1 MTDIDIPR
9 GGTGVDALVRQH
21 DWSMT
26 SLGHPPDWPPS
37 LRHAWRL
44 ILNTDQPMYILW
56 GDDGICLY
64 NDAFRRDVLSGR
76 PDCLGRSVADP
87 ASMDPGIHDPHESRR
102 PAVPA
107 PRRGRRKLDRWI
119 YKSSVI
125 DDEELPGGGR
135 GLLVICSRSPIASVS
150 IVGWLEADRLRRLLQ
165 SAPGFILI
173 MSGPTHVFEFA
184 NDSYIQ
190 SFGKEGCVGKAVR
203 DVLPEIEGQGFFEL
217 LDTVFRTGE
226 RATMTKMPI
235 EFVRAGGEPSVT
247 KVLDFVYEPIL
258 DDDCVVIGIFCQAFD
273 VTAHVATE
281 SALRETETALRELNG
296 RLERE
301 VVDRSTVGGR
311 YWQICP
317 DLLGVLDADGH
328 YENNNPAWTAVLG
341 WTTADLSPNS
351 YLDILHPDD
360 RVASTEA
367 FEQLKAG
374 DPVRRFENRLRGR
387 DGLYRWFAW
396 SAVPLGEAYFTSGKD
411 ITAEKLQQL
420 ELMSTSSER
429 DRVWNNSRDILIV
442 IDAAGI
448 FRAVSPAW
456 TAILGHEVSELI
468 GRSCLQWV
476 WPDDLPGAEA
486 RIATAVA
493 NKIRASDDIRHTHKD
508 GTPRWI
514 SWMTSMEGG
523 LVYGYGRDITEAKR
537 AEAELASAREVLRQ
551 SQKMDAIGQLTGGLA
566 HDFNNLLAG
575 ISGSLEVLSDDMA
588 RGCTDD
594 APRYIGSA
602 QSAAKRA
609 SSLTQRLLA
618 FSKRQI
624 LDAKPVNLNRL
635 VAAMEDFVERAVGP
649 AIRVEAVKAAGL
661 WNVVVDANQLE
672 NSLLN
677 LCINARDAMPDGG
690 SLIIET
696 GNRWL
701 DSSSA
706 RDRDIP
712 PGQYVS
718 LSVSDTGTGMTPDV
732 LARAFDP
739 FFTTKAQGMGTG
751 LGLSMVY
758 GFTRQSGGQAR
769 ISSQIGRG
777 SSVCL
782 YFPRYLGDTEV
793 PAVSEHAVLVKGN
806 GERVLVVDD
815 EASVRMVVTDV
826 LRKIGYDSVQ
836 ASDALAGLKMLQS
849 PTRIDLLVTDVGL
862 PGGINGRQMAE
873 AARLLRP
880 ELKVLFITGY
890 AENVVMGHG
899 DLDRGMEV
907 LTKPFPMAE
916 LASRVSHLLALG

>member
-1 MTDIDIPR
+1 MT
-9 GGTGVDALVRQH
+9 
-21 DWSMT
+21 
-26 SLGHPPDWPPS
+26 
-37 LRHAWRL
+37 
-44 ILNTDQPMYILW
+44 
-56 GDDGICLY
+56 
-64 NDAFRRDVLSGR
+64 
-76 PDCLGRSVADP
+76 
-87 ASMDPGIHDPHESRR
+87 
-102 PAVPA
+102 
-107 PRRGRRKLDRWI
+107 KL
-119 YKSSVI
+119 K
-125 DDEELPGGGR
+125 
-135 GLLVICSRSPIASVS
+135 
-150 IVGWLEADRLRRLLQ
+150 LEADRLQRLFQ
-165 SAPGFILI
+165 GAPGFVLIL
-173 MSGPTHVFEFA
+173 SGPEHVFEFA
-184 NDSYIQ
+184 NDAYIQ
-190 SFGKEGCVGKAVR
+190 SFGRQGCVGKPVR

-217 LDTVFRTGE
+217 LDTVYRTGE
-226 RATMTKMPI
+226 RTVMTKMPI
-235 EFVRAGGEPSVT
+235 EFVRAAGEPRVT
-247 KVLDFVYEPIL
+247 KMLDFVYEPML
-258 DDDCVVIGIFCQAFD
+258 DGEGGVIGIFCQAFD
-273 VTAHVATE
+273 VTAHVETE
-281 SALRETETALRELNG
+281 AALRETETALRELNAK
-296 RLERE
+296 LEHE

-317 DLLGVLDADGH
+317 DLLGVINADGH
-328 YENNNPAWTAVLG
+328 YEKNNPAWTAVLG
-341 WTTADLSPNS
+341 WTTADLNPNS
-351 YLDILHPDD
+351 YDEILHPDD
-360 RVASTEA
+360 RVASAQA
-367 FEQLKAG
+367 FEHLKAG
-374 DPVRRFENRLRGR
+374 EPVRRFENRLRGR

-411 ITAEKLQQL
+411 ITAEKVQQL

-442 IDAAGI
+442 VDAAGI

-456 TAILGHEVSELI
+456 TAILGHDVSELI

-476 WPDDLPGAEA
+476 WPEDLPGAEA
-486 RIATAVA
+486 RIAAAVA
-493 NKIRASDDIRHTHKD
+493 NKVRPSDDIRHTHKD

-514 SWMTSMEGG
+514 SWITSMEGG
-523 LVYGYGRDITEAKR
+523 LVYGHGRDITQVKL

-575 ISGSLEVLSDDMA
+575 ISGSLEILSDDMA

-624 LDAKPVNLNRL
+624 LDAKPANLNRL

-649 AIRVEAVKAAGL
+649 AIRVESVKAAGL

-690 SLIIET
+690 SLMIET
-696 GNRWL
+696 SNRWL
-701 DSSSA
+701 DATSA

-718 LSVSDTGTGMTPDV
+718 LSVSDTGTGMTPEV
-732 LARAFDP
+732 IAQAFDP
-739 FFTTKAQGMGTG
+739 FFTTKPIGMGTG

-758 GFTRQSGGQAR
+758 GFTRQSGGQVR
-769 ISSQIGRG
+769 ISSKVGHG

-782 YFPRYLGDTEV
+782 YFPRYVGDTEV
-793 PAVSEHAVLVKGN
+793 PAVSEQSVLAKGN

-849 PTRIDLLVTDVGL
+849 TARIDLLVTDVGL
-862 PGGINGRQMAE
+862 PGGINGRQMAD

-880 ELKVLFITGY
+880 DLKVLFITGY
-890 AENVVMGHG
+890 AESAVMSHGHI
-899 DLDRGMEV
+899 DRGMEI
-907 LTKPFPMAE
+907 LAKPFPMAE
-916 LASRVSHLLALG
+916 LAARVSQLLAHG